1 MAETVTLLRN
11 PESTGSKKRNPKRKN
26 PIRKNP
32 DMVAQMTRP
41 LPNLVQLGSALL
53 GAGVVMQVPNMIQG
67 STRWVNV
74 AYSLGTTLI
83 GALVLNWA
91 KAGKEVVSGF
101 AIGGSVVTASKALH
115 VGTNGRFG
123 LDPQMNFAQTAGIR
137 AAGASYAPMT
147 EATSPNELPDYAG
160 TTGIVRPAVGAFRE
174 SQYDGAEVDEPLIG

>member
-11 PESTGSKKRNPKRKN
+11 PESSGSKKRNPKKRN
-26 PIRKNP
+26 PVKRNP
-32 DMVAQMTRP
+32 DMVAQITRP

-53 GAGVVMQVPNMIQG
+53 GAGVVMQVPNMVQG

-83 GALVLNWA
+83 GAMVLNWA
-91 KAGKEVVSGF
+91 KAGREVVSGF

-123 LDPQMNFAQTAGIR
+123 LDPQMNFAATSGIR

-147 EATSPNELPDYAG
+147 EASSPNELPDYGG

-174 SQYDGAEVDEPLIG
+174 SQYDGAEVDEPHIG

>member
-11 PESTGSKKRNPKRKN
+11 PETAGKARRNPKRKN
-26 PIRKNP
+26 PVRKNP

-41 LPNLVQLGSALL
+41 LPNLTQLGSALL

-83 GALVLNWA
+83 GAMALNWA
-91 KAGKEVVSGF
+91 KAGREVVSGF
-101 AIGGSVVTASKALH
+101 AIGGSVVTAAKALH
-115 VGTNGRFG
+115 VGTAGRFG

-137 AAGASYAPMT
+137 AAGMSYSPAM
-147 EATSPNELPDYAG
+147 ESASPNELPDYSG
-160 TTGIVRPAVGAFRE
+160 TTGVVRPIGAFRE

>member
-11 PESTGSKKRNPKRKN
+11 PGPQGSKKRNPKRRN
-26 PIRKNP
+26 PVKRNP
-32 DMVAQMTRP
+32 DMVGQITRP
-41 LPNLVQLGSALL
+41 LPNLTQLGSALL
-53 GAGVVMQVPNMIQG
+53 GAGVVMQVPNMVAG

-74 AYSLGTTLI
+74 AYSLGTTII
-83 GALVLNWA
+83 GAMVLNWA

-115 VGTNGRFG
+115 VGTGGRFG

-137 AAGASYAPMT
+137 SAGASYAPMG
-147 EATSPNELPDYAG
+147 EAASMNELPDYAG

-174 SQYDGAEVDEPLIG
+174 SQYDGAESDEPLIG